1 MARRRNHLVAHS
13 HDAIRPPK
21 YLSQSRCTRRGVSAL
36 DMVFSRQGIWI
47 NLSIN
52 GAPDCLVWPSLS
64 KAVGQSPRCIHF
76 WSLHSDKGITGVSG
90 CIADRRFFLLLFLET
105 WRVTSNL
112 TMLSHSRSDGF
123 FIFSVCSF
131 HLLFHLLWLNF
142 NLASSS
148 GGRANGG
155 TLTIRRL

>member
-1 MARRRNHLVAHS
+1 MIS
-13 HDAIRPPK
+13 PK
-21 YLSQSRCTRRGVSAL
+21 TNLDNLINKHRAGLPRLAL
-36 DMVFSRQGIWI
+36 RKV
-47 NLSIN
+47 
-52 GAPDCLVWPSLS
+52 
-64 KAVGQSPRCIHF
+64 VGQSPHCIHF
-76 WSLHSDKGITGVSG
+76 WSFFSDKGITGVSG
-90 CIADRRFFLLLFLET
+90 CIADRRFFVLLET